1 MRVRCAP
8 AARAARTSATTG
20 RRPRRSDAGGS
31 TGSNGARLETAQLP
45 RPSMWRCPLR
55 RRCHSRQR
63 RHPKQGYS
71 SRQRLC
77 SKRKPPSRQ
86 PPCSRQPA
94 RDGCTRPRAR
104 GAGCAT
110 PAQRRDVISSGKR
123 ALCSGR
129 KTCAIPARSPLG
141 LRPAPFRAPPQERKS
156 SSACRCFLFPLRFRL
171 QPAARVEPLARTSA
185 FADCESDRDPTCL
198 PRGSDTD
205 DLRATMSSHFEL
217 TSCSS
222 VPIPPISKTLETA
235 RSCLILRRF

>member
-1 MRVRCAP
+1 MRGRCAP

-110 PAQRRDVISSGKR
+110 PRRGATLSAAGSAPCVQAARHAPFPR
-123 ALCSGR
+123 ARPWACD
-129 KTCAIPARSPLG
+129 
-141 LRPAPFRAPPQERKS
+141 LRPSVRHPRNGSQVLPVVAFSSRSASACNRRRGLNPWLARAHLRIVNPIAIRPASHGARTRMIYAQQCLRTSSSRAAPPSR
-156 SSACRCFLFPLRFRL
+156 
-171 QPAARVEPLARTSA
+171 
-185 FADCESDRDPTCL
+185 
-198 PRGSDTD
+198 
-205 DLRATMSSHFEL
+205 SHP
-217 TSCSS
+217 S
-222 VPIPPISKTLETA
+222 
-235 RSCLILRRF
+235 LRRSRRLAVA